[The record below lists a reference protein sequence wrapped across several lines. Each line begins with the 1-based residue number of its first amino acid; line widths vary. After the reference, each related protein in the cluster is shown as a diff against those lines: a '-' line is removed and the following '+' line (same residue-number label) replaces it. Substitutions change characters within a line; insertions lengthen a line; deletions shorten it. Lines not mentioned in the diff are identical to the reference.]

1 MSILPT
7 QITKRNISINSLRW
21 LLIGEPKIG
30 KTTLLSGFPNLLL
43 LATEKRYT
51 AHDFHVVNVIS
62 WKKEPTMK
70 YGIEPNGV
78 QNVAFV
84 EIIDEICKGKHEF
97 KTIAIDTIDV
107 LTTLCVD
114 HVCRHFKIKHVSDLG
129 FGKAYDMIKAE
140 LNAELNKLFMT
151 SYGLIFTS
159 HVKTREIIKPQGGTL
174 TKMTSSLINQA
185 RDVVHPKVSA
195 IGLMKATTIKLAD
208 NKFKEERVISFKPS
222 ELEEVGDGDGV
233 MPPMVIT
240 SSNPKETY
248 ELIKKCYEDNAKKV

>member
-1 MSILPT
+1 MALLPT
-7 QITKRNISINSLRW
+7 KVTKRNISIDSLRW

-30 KTTLLSGFPNLLL
+30 KTATLSGFPDLIL
-43 LATEKRYT
+43 LATEKRY
-51 AHDFHVVNVIS
+51 AGFNFHVVNVVS
-62 WKKEPTMK
+62 WKREPTIK
-70 YGIEPNGV
+70 YGIDPDGV

-84 EIIDEICKGKHEF
+84 EIVDEICKGQHGF
-97 KTIAIDTIDV
+97 KTVAIDTIDV

-114 HVCRHFKIKHVSDLG
+114 YVCKHFKIKHMSDLG
-129 FGKAYDMIKAE
+129 FGKAYDMVKAE
-140 LNAELNKLFMT
+140 LNTELNRLFMAP
-151 SYGLIFTS
+151 YGLIFTS

-174 TKMTSSLINQA
+174 TKMTSSLTNQA

-195 IGLMKATTIKLAD
+195 IGLMKATTIKIAE

-240 SSNPKETY
+240 SSDPKETY
-248 ELIKKCYEDNAKKV
+248 ELIKKYYEAGK